1 MEDGLFEYVKK
12 KHAGRTRDARADI
25 QTGGKWR
32 GKIMTIN
39 DQLVR
44 AYLGSKDMEKYRDEW
59 FFGALEAGKNVFEY
73 SAKGAETAENV
84 ETLWRMIQNVTQDF
98 RPANAAIWD
107 ALFPDWPSIPVHIDL
122 IVGFPK
128 PYDAV
133 TMKDE
138 SGQTHIV
145 LDLIRWC
152 DYGFPKNPES
162 MARNLLAH
170 EMTHAFIGAC
180 YPEAD
185 AASDGA
191 DYRAKLDALTFHEGF
206 AHLIAYNDT
215 AIERADW
222 NSDFWKRVER
232 VSREKMREAVAETDP
247 ERQRAHLRNG
257 FCGRYEE
264 KYACMCGVLYL
275 VKQWQKSGMDGLKV
289 SFADY
294 HGFAEKTIES

>member
-1 MEDGLFEYVKK
+1 
-12 KHAGRTRDARADI
+12 
-25 QTGGKWR
+25 
-32 GKIMTIN
+32 MTFN

-44 AYLGSKDMEKYRDEW
+44 AYLDSKDMEKYRDEW

-73 SAKGAETAENV
+73 PAKGAETAENV
-84 ETLWRMIQNVTQDF
+84 ETLWRMIQSVTQDF

-107 ALFPDWPSIPVHIDL
+107 TLFPDWPSIPVHIDL

-138 SGQTHIV
+138 SGQAHIV

-152 DYGFPKNPES
+152 DYGLPKNPES
-162 MARNLLAH
+162 VARNLLAH
-170 EMTHAFIGAC
+170 EMTH
-180 YPEAD
+180 
-185 AASDGA
+185 
-191 DYRAKLDALTFHEGF
+191 
-206 AHLIAYNDT
+206 AYNDT

-257 FCGRYEE
+257 FYGRYEE
-264 KYACMCGVLYL
+264 KYACMCGMLYL
-275 VKQWQKSGMDGLKV
+275 VKQWQKSGMDGLKA